1 MSDGVGE
8 VGAVNEIEVTGEID
22 GGRWK
27 FLPEWLQP
35 RDRELEGTGRRR
47 LVEVTLLILAG
58 LLLAVAT
65 VNDLVEQTH
74 VNHRLIAD
82 LRTWREY
89 TGHDFHNVS
98 TEQDL
103 YGHTT
108 RDIVC
113 GNTTPGPP
121 KERVQLCLLMTG
133 PVVDGRR
140 MVHGGWYLRPKVEDV
155 PIYRYGC
162 FGTATPARFC
172 GTAAATSAAATAA
185 AERGESTPAERGGGT
200 LTPTPTE
207 AGQ

>member
-1 MSDGVGE
+1 MSDV
-8 VGAVNEIEVTGEID
+8 ADEID

-35 RDRELEGTGRRR
+35 RDCEREGTGRRR
-47 LVEVTLLILAG
+47 LIEVTLLILAG

-65 VNDLVEQTH
+65 VNDLIEQTH

-89 TGHDFHNVS
+89 TDHDFKNVS
-98 TEQDL
+98 TEEDL

-108 RDIVC
+108 RDVAC

-121 KERVQLCLLMTG
+121 KERIQLCLQVTG
-133 PVVDGRR
+133 PIVDGRR
-140 MVHGGWYLRPKVEDV
+140 AVHGGWYLPPKVEDV

-162 FGTATPARFC
+162 FGTATPALYC
-172 GTAAATSAAATAA
+172 GKDAAASAAARAA
-185 AERGESTPAERGGGT
+185 AEKGESAAAQ
-200 LTPTPTE
+200 
-207 AGQ
+207 AGE

>member
-1 MSDGVGE
+1 MSDVASKTDGAGE
-8 VGAVNEIEVTGEID
+8 VDN
-22 GGRWK
+22 GRWK
-27 FLPEWLQP
+27 FLPEWLRP

-65 VNDLVEQTH
+65 VNDLIEQTH
-74 VNHRLIAD
+74 VNHRLNAD
-82 LRTWREY
+82 LLTWHEY
-89 TGHDFHNVS
+89 TGHDYKNVS

-133 PVVDGRR
+133 PIVDGRR
-140 MVHGGWYLRPKVEDV
+140 AAHGGWYLRPKVEDV

-162 FGTATPARFC
+162 FGTATPAQFC
-172 GTAAATSAAATAA
+172 GKAATGA
-185 AERGESTPAERGGGT
+185 AESPEGSSP
-200 LTPTPTE
+200 E

>member
-1 MSDGVGE
+1 MSE
-8 VGAVNEIEVTGEID
+8 VASEIEVAGEID

-27 FLPEWLQP
+27 FLPGWLQP

-65 VNDLVEQTH
+65 VNDLIEQTH

-89 TGHDFHNVS
+89 TGHDYHNVS
-98 TEQDL
+98 TEEDL

-108 RDIVC
+108 RDVAC

-121 KERVQLCLLMTG
+121 KERVQLCLQMTG
-133 PVVDGRR
+133 PIVDGRR
-140 MVHGGWYLRPKVEDV
+140 AVHGGWYLPPKVEDV

-162 FGTATPARFC
+162 FGTATPAQYC
-172 GTAAATSAAATAA
+172 GKDAAASAAAAAA
-185 AERGESTPAERGGGT
+185 AENGEGGAAA
-200 LTPTPTE
+200 E
-207 AGQ
+207 AGR

>member
-1 MSDGVGE
+1 MSDGASEIGAARE
-8 VGAVNEIEVTGEID
+8 VEVAGGEID

-65 VNDLVEQTH
+65 VNDLIEQTH

-82 LRTWREY
+82 LHTWREY
-89 TGHDFHNVS
+89 TGHDFKNVS
-98 TEQDL
+98 TEEDL

-108 RDIVC
+108 RDVAC

-121 KERVQLCLLMTG
+121 KERIQLCLQMTG
-133 PVVDGRR
+133 PVIDGRR
-140 MVHGGWYLRPKVEDV
+140 AVHGGWYLPPKVEDV

-162 FGTATPARFC
+162 FGTATPARYC
-172 GTAAATSAAATAA
+172 GRAAAASEAARAAAEKGESAAA
-185 AERGESTPAERGGGT
+185 
-200 LTPTPTE
+200 E
-207 AGQ
+207 AGE

>member
-1 MSDGVGE
+1 MSDGVSEIGAAGE
-8 VGAVNEIEVTGEID
+8 VEVAGEID

-65 VNDLVEQTH
+65 VNDLIEQTH

-82 LRTWREY
+82 LRTWRQY
-89 TGHDFHNVS
+89 TGHDYKNIS

-108 RDIVC
+108 RDVVC

-133 PVVDGRR
+133 PVLDGRR
-140 MVHGGWYLRPKVEDV
+140 AVHGGWYLRPKVEDV

-162 FGTATPARFC
+162 FGTATPTRFC
-172 GTAAATSAAATAA
+172 GKAAAASVAATDA
-185 AERGESTPAERGGGT
+185 AERGESSPTERDEA
-200 LTPTPTE
+200 TPTE
-207 AGQ
+207 AGR